1 MTGQLEGLLQG
12 IAYAAIVFAWLWVVK
27 QIADV
32 RARRLFDANHEIDAN
47 RNVAVALRRAGLYLG
62 LAIGMLGALSGAS
75 ASFAEDAAWLAA
87 EGAAVAAFLFLAQFV
102 NDAVVIHGI
111 RNDEA
116 VRDGNVAVG
125 FVEMGAYVAT
135 GLIAWGSFAGE
146 GGGFASSLVFFALGQ
161 LALLLMIALYERL
174 TPYAVVQEVRVGNVA
189 AGLMLGGMMV
199 ALGVI
204 LKASLKG
211 PFTGW
216 IDDLLEFGISAG
228 AGIVLLL
235 LLQWPIDRLFLPG
248 TSLQVEIASDRNAAA
263 IGVTVA
269 IKIALALII
278 GAVLI

>member
-1 MTGQLEGLLQG
+1 MAAQLEGLLQG
-12 IAYAAIVFAWLWVVK
+12 IADAAIVFAWLWIVK
-27 QIADV
+27 LIADL
-32 RARRLFDANHEIDAN
+32 RARRLFDANREIDDN
-47 RNVAVALRRAGLYLG
+47 RNLAVALRRGGMYLG

-75 ASFAEDAAWLAA
+75 ASFAQDAALLAA

-125 FVEMGAYVAT
+125 FVEFGAYVAT

-146 GGGFASSLVFFALGQ
+146 GGGFLSSLVFFALGQ
-161 LALLLMIALYERL
+161 LALLLMVALYERL
-174 TPYAVVQEVRVGNVA
+174 TPYAVVQEVRAGNVA

-199 ALGVI
+199 ALAVI
-204 LKASLKG
+204 LNASLKG

-216 IDDLLEFGISAG
+216 IADLAAFGISG
-228 AGIVLLL
+228 VVGIALLL
-235 LLQWPIDRLFLPG
+235 LLQWPIDRVFLPG